1 MSEELEKNTPESV
14 LDKLEIELH
23 KQELDWNS
31 KIDALSKKINH
42 EIKYSIELSAEAV
55 SYRQILLEERTQVY
69 YKIYKAMPKIKQLEK
84 VKFEYYSTK
93 YQIKINSTE
102 KNKLIESDLSYH
114 TAKMDFLQNHINYLT
129 ECIKNIDHIIWSV
142 KNKIDFY
149 NISGIN

>member
-1 MSEELEKNTPESV
+1 MSEEIEKRTPESV
-14 LDKLEIELH
+14 LDTLEIELH

-31 KIDALSKKINH
+31 KIDTLSKKINN

-84 VKFEYYSTK
+84 AKFEFYSTK

-102 KNKLIESDLSYH
+102 KNKLIESDLAYH